1 MVWFIVIA
9 VAGWAVGYLTAK
21 LLPCRAGTLRVDR
34 SDPSEPAYLFL
45 ELSTDGMRRIQS
57 HRTVT
62 LTVRRED
69 YLPRNEHPL

>member
-1 MVWFIVIA
+1 MVWFILIA
-9 VAGWAVGYLTAK
+9 VAGWVGGYLTAK
-21 LLPCRAGTLRVDR
+21 LLQCRAGTLRVDR

-45 ELSTDGMRRIQS
+45 ELSPDGMRRIQS

-62 LTVRRED
+62 LAVRRED